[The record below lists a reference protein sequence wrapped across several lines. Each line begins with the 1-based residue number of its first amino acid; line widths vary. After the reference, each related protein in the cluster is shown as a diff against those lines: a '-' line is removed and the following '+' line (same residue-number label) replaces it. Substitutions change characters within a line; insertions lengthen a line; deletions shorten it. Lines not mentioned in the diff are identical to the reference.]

1 MFGWTNNRPG
11 SGENGAIGS
20 GKQNWA
26 SWLKKK
32 KKKRRGKLWPNAIYI
47 PEGKLGVRQ
56 KSK

>member
-26 SWLKKK
+26 SWLKKNCETILK
-32 KKKRRGKLWPNAIYI
+32 DKSNNLKNRGYYSSPRLDD
-47 PEGKLGVRQ
+47 
-56 KSK
+56 